1 MISFCGESS
10 KTGKALAFKLEI
22 GSMKRSR
29 VDVTELP
36 GWFVAAACFPRPG
49 SGLCEQS
56 GPASS
61 FLLSLFHSADSSDAS
76 LLRDLSP
83 TAAAVL
89 PLRSSHQNSTPSLGE
104 EEWAGHAGEIKK
116 KPAPGHSSA
125 DPRVVRGSVYIIS
138 ARLAGEENMSR
149 GLKKCEPPRSGC
161 VRCQTA
167 LLEGSEL
174 V

>member
-1 MISFCGESS
+1 M
-10 KTGKALAFKLEI
+10 
-22 GSMKRSR
+22 
-29 VDVTELP
+29 TELP

-104 EEWAGHAGEIKK
+104 EEWAGHAGEIE
-116 KPAPGHSSA
+116 KPAPGHSSP
-125 DPRVVRGSVYIIS
+125 DPRVVRGSVYVIS

-149 GLKKCEPPRSGC
+149 GLKKMRATQERLRALPDSFVRGFRAGLNPLHCSGFKTHT
-161 VRCQTA
+161 VSTDGQEA
-167 LLEGSEL
+167 
-174 V
+174 

>member
-1 MISFCGESS
+1 M
-10 KTGKALAFKLEI
+10 
-22 GSMKRSR
+22 
-29 VDVTELP
+29 TELP

-89 PLRSSHQNSTPSLGE
+89 PLCSSHQNSTPSLGE

-116 KPAPGHSSA
+116 NL
-125 DPRVVRGSVYIIS
+125 PRG
-138 ARLAGEENMSR
+138 
-149 GLKKCEPPRSGC
+149 
-161 VRCQTA
+161 TA
-167 LLEGSEL
+167 LLILVLSEDRFTSSL
-174 V
+174 RGWPKRI